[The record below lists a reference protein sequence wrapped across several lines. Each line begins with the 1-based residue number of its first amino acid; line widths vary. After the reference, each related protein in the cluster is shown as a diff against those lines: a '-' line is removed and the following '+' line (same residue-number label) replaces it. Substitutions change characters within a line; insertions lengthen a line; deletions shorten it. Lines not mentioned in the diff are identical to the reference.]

1 MLVQFSLTCT
11 YIPPCVGKNVQF
23 MVFTLENEFNQCIFT
38 HAPVLHSKLQ
48 AQFFENLFPPRTK
61 NKGVE
66 ETVICFFKIQSEN
79 MKMTWN
85 ISSCICR
92 MIYNFSKCDGFTVL

>member
-1 MLVQFSLTCT
+1 MC
-11 YIPPCVGKNVQF
+11 GKNFQF
-23 MVFTLENEFNQCIFT
+23 MVLTLENEFNLSIFT

-48 AQFFENLFPPRTK
+48 VQLFENLFLPTTK

-66 ETVICFFKIQSEN
+66 ETMICFIRIQSEN

-85 ISSCICR
+85 ISLFICC
-92 MIYNFSKCDGFTVL
+92 MIFSFSKCDGFTVL